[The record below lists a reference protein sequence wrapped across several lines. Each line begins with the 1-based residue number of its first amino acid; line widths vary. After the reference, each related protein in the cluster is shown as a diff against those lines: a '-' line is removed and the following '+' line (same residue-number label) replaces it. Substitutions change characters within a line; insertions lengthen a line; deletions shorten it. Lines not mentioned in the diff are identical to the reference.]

1 VKAAIVRVSLARRGL
16 TAATAGRSRRRHDES
31 EDIVVGYPY
40 GMLLAREELSHYATG
55 RPTAITL
62 GVFDGVHLGH
72 RHLIDLLKERAASRA
87 LTSGIVTLHP
97 SPIQVLRP
105 QVRVAYLT
113 SFEERM
119 ELLRAA
125 GVDTVAPL
133 TFTSEVAELS
143 ALDFLAMLH
152 GALDMR
158 FLLMGPDNAFGRGRE
173 GTPQRVAEIADE
185 LGFELEVLAAPLD
198 GANGRV
204 SATAVRN
211 AIAEG
216 DMEAAARLLGRPFSL
231 RGPVVRGHERGRTIG
246 YPTANMAVTP
256 DRALPAFGVYVTRS
270 HVGGRSYPSATNI
283 GVNPTFDD
291 AVPSIETYILD
302 FEGDL
307 YGRELRVELLH
318 KLRGEVKFDD
328 IDALVKTIAA
338 DVAAVRA
345 YFA

>member
-1 VKAAIVRVSLARRGL
+1 
-16 TAATAGRSRRRHDES
+16 
-31 EDIVVGYPY
+31 
-40 GMLLAREELSHYATG
+40 MLLAREELSHYAAG

-72 RHLIDLLKERAASRA
+72 RHLIDALRERAAARGLA
-87 LTSGIVTLHP
+87 SGIVTLHP

-105 QVRVAYLT
+105 AVRVAYLT
-113 SFEERM
+113 SLEERI
-119 ELLRAA
+119 ELLRAT

-143 ALDFLAMLH
+143 AFDFLAMLH
-152 GALDMR
+152 GALDMH

-185 LGFELEVLAAPLD
+185 LGFELEVLSAPLGRD
-198 GANGRV
+198 GGRV
-204 SATAVRN
+204 SATAARK

-216 DMEAAARLLGRPFSL
+216 DMETAAALLGRPFSL
-231 RGPVVRGHERGRTIG
+231 RGPVIRGNERGRTIG
-246 YPTANMAVTP
+246 FPTANMAVTP
-256 DRALPAFGVYVTRS
+256 DRVLPAFGVYVTRS

-291 AVPSIETYILD
+291 AVPSVETYILD

-307 YGRELRVELLH
+307 YGRELRVEL
-318 KLRGEVKFDD
+318 
-328 IDALVKTIAA
+328 
-338 DVAAVRA
+338 
-345 YFA
+345 

>member
-1 VKAAIVRVSLARRGL
+1 
-16 TAATAGRSRRRHDES
+16 
-31 EDIVVGYPY
+31 
-40 GMLLAREELSHYATG
+40 MLLAREELSHYAAG
-55 RPTAITL
+55 RATAITL

-72 RHLIDLLKERAASRA
+72 RHLIEALKERAVARGLA
-87 LTSGIVTLHP
+87 SGIVTLHP

-105 QVRVAYLT
+105 EVRVAYLT
-113 SFEERM
+113 SLEERI
-119 ELLRAA
+119 ELLRAT

-143 ALDFLAMLH
+143 AFDFLAMLH

-185 LGFELEVLAAPLD
+185 LGFDLEVLAQPLGPAGGGD
-198 GANGRV
+198 GRV
-204 SATAVRN
+204 SATAIRN
-211 AIAEG
+211 AIGDG

-231 RGPVVRGHERGRTIG
+231 RGPVVRGHERGRAIG
-246 YPTANMAVTP
+246 FPTANMAVTP

-270 HVGGRSYPSATNI
+270 HVGGHSYPSATNI

-291 AVPSIETYILD
+291 AMPSVETYILD

-307 YGRELRVELLH
+307 YGRELRIELLH
-318 KLRGEVKFDD
+318 RLRGELRFDG
-328 IDALVKTIAA
+328 IDALVAAIAA

-345 YFA
+345 YFSSRDS